1 MTISNEQQNLLDNLR
16 APIKSF
22 RIFAL
27 EEVIRVGDSPEIL
40 SVLEEIS
47 VYEDDPECSML
58 ISHAI
63 AAVKE
68 RMEGSKKPEQIQ
80 IGDAASFLS
89 MWHEADENM
98 RMHILS
104 NLPARLP
111 KDIRPLGP
119 DLLEGTSP
127 VVGARVIRA
136 FCRNWPEEKFVLISE
151 KLYSDSLVLKLAALR
166 TMVHMNPEQ
175 LLPDLPAL
183 LDSKDPE
190 IKALAIRGLVKIDK
204 EEALNH
210 LQALLLSPNQSE
222 RLAGVQNCPLL
233 PFEIVKPLLLKYFA
247 AETNAELLTK
257 AGWII
262 EMNPDVEVPF
272 TLFEIAERSP
282 AKKAGL
288 VKKVLNEAVHL
299 LEKSGILGDQF
310 AAYTKKL
317 QNWVNKRN
325 ALRYVKQIV
334 GRLDTEIVSA
344 EVDKSIIV
352 ALKQPTVAV
361 AFKEALSWP
370 VSELVKS
377 RIVKYLGVK
386 TVKSAD
392 SDNKPKEEQ
401 TSSKSNAMSQL
412 EVLAALTP
420 EKAAEKLDQLLLML
434 SHKNTDTGV
443 KIAVFQCLTRC
454 RLSGAEDIA
463 VKNIKNPEV
472 TLATASVEYLGIVD
486 PDQIFPYLGQCLK
499 VADVGMKSA
508 ALGILKNFDYN
519 QAISSLRA
527 MLYSHEPNQQKMA
540 LECMNQFDFAL
551 VRDMLTEYLCHDYPE
566 SILEA
571 GLLHFAANPS
581 ADNVYSLYKI
591 EQAHP
596 GKIAEQA
603 KQLREACP
611 APAEEMAVA
620 PAEANATE
628 NNDEHAAAIQKANAE
643 AEKQKQEEELKER
656 LRIEKEKQKS
666 KKPAY
671 AYRSPSELPERNS
684 KEQLA
689 AIWEMTKN
697 FVSSK
702 ALPISIAVFILV
714 AGGFYILFVPKG
726 NGATAAKGS
735 AVVSEQSVIE
745 GEVKRINNNMVIMLA
760 TNGDTILMTPVADGF
775 KMPRVRDI
783 LRVSVVPYRQTKEG
797 YKVVK
802 IRGMRVIEEYS
813 MDFGKEKAK

>member
-1 MTISNEQQNLLDNLR
+1 MAISNEQQNLLDNLR

-40 SVLEEIS
+40 STLEEIS

-58 ISHAI
+58 ISHAM

-80 IGDAASFLS
+80 ITDVDSFLT
-89 MWHEADENM
+89 MWRGADENM

-104 NLPARLP
+104 NLPPRLP
-111 KDIRPLGP
+111 KDVRTIGP
-119 DLLEGTSP
+119 ELLEGSSP
-127 VVGARVIRA
+127 IVAARVIRS
-136 FCRNWPEEKFVLISE
+136 FCRYWPEDKFVLISE

-175 LLPDLPAL
+175 LLPDLPDL
-183 LDSKDPE
+183 LASKDPE

-210 LQALLLSPNQSE
+210 LQALLLSPNQTE
-222 RLAGVQNCPLL
+222 RLAGIQNCPLL
-233 PFEIVKPLLLKYFA
+233 PFEVVKPLLLKYFA
-247 AETNAELLTK
+247 AETNSEFLTK

-282 AKKAGL
+282 AKKAEL
-288 VKKVLNEAVHL
+288 VKRVLNEAVHL
-299 LEKSGILGDQF
+299 LEKSGILGNQF

-334 GRLDTEIVSA
+334 GRLDAETVSA
-344 EVDKSIIV
+344 EIEKSIIV
-352 ALKQPTVAV
+352 ALKQPIIAV

-370 VSELVKS
+370 VSDLVKS
-377 RIVKYLGVK
+377 RISKYLGVE
-386 TVKSAD
+386 TVKSGAVKGQD
-392 SDNKPKEEQ
+392 KEGKQPDNK
-401 TSSKSNAMSQL
+401 SKGLSQF
-412 EVLAALTP
+412 EILATITP
-420 EKAAEKLDQLLLML
+420 EKATEKLNQFLLML
-434 SHKNTDTGV
+434 SHKDTDVGV

-454 RLSGAEDIA
+454 RLSGAEEIA
-463 VKNIKNPEV
+463 IKNIKNPEV
-472 TLATASVEYLGIVD
+472 ALATASVEYLGIVN

-519 QAISSLRA
+519 QAISSLKA

-551 VRDMLTEYLCHDYPE
+551 VRDMLTEYLCRDYPE
-566 SILEA
+566 TILEA

-591 EQAHP
+591 EQAHS

-620 PAEANATE
+620 SETNANEEKDEQTVAAE
-628 NNDEHAAAIQKANAE
+628 KADAE
-643 AEKQKQEEELKER
+643 VEKQKKEEELKER
-656 LRIEKEKQKS
+656 LRVEKEKQKS

-689 AIWEMTKN
+689 ALWVLLKN
-697 FVSSK
+697 YVTSK
-702 ALPISIAVFILV
+702 ALPISIVVFLLV
-714 AGGFYILFVPKG
+714 AGGFYILFIPKG
-726 NGATAAKGS
+726 GDSSTAKGK
-735 AVVSEQSVIE
+735 AVVADTSVIE
-745 GEVKRINNNMVIMLA
+745 GEVKRINNNTVIMLA

-775 KMPRVRDI
+775 KMPKVRDI
-783 LRVSVVPYRQTKEG
+783 LRVSIVPYRETKEG
-797 YKVVK
+797 YRVVK

-813 MDFGKEKAK
+813 VEFGKEKAK

>member
-1 MTISNEQQNLLDNLR
+1 MAISNEQQNLLDNLR

-27 EEVIRVGDSPEIL
+27 EEVIRAGDSPEIL

-58 ISHAI
+58 ITHAI
-63 AAVKE
+63 SAVKE
-68 RMEGSKKPEQIQ
+68 RLEGAKKPEQIQ
-80 IGDAASFLS
+80 ITDAASLLS
-89 MWHEADENM
+89 IWHDADENM

-111 KDIRPLGP
+111 KDVKVLGP
-119 DLLEGTSP
+119 DLLENSSP
-127 VVGARVIRA
+127 VVAARVIRA

-183 LDSKDPE
+183 LASNDPE

-210 LQALLLSPNQSE
+210 LQALLLSPTQTE
-222 RLAGVQNCPLL
+222 RLAGIQNCPLL

-247 AETNAELLTK
+247 AETNSEFLTK

-282 AKKAGL
+282 AKKADL
-288 VKKVLNEAVHL
+288 VKKVLNEAVRL

-317 QNWVNKRN
+317 QAWVNKRN

-334 GRLDTEIVSA
+334 ARLDSETVSA
-344 EVDKSIIV
+344 EINKSVIV
-352 ALKQPTVAV
+352 ALKQPVVAT
-361 AFKEALSWP
+361 AFKEALLWP
-370 VSELVKS
+370 VSDLVKS
-377 RIVKYLGVK
+377 RIASYLGIE
-386 TVKSAD
+386 TAA
-392 SDNKPKEEQ
+392 SDNKNVVKQNEKQSETKP
-401 TSSKSNAMSQL
+401 SGLSQL
-412 EVLAALTP
+412 EILATFTP
-420 EKAAEKLDQLLLML
+420 EKALEKLEQLLLML
-434 SHKNTDTGV
+434 SHKDTDVSV

-454 RLSGAEDIA
+454 RISGAESVA
-463 VKNIKNPEV
+463 VKYIKHNEIS
-472 TLATASVEYLGIVD
+472 LATAAVEYLGIVD

-499 VADVGMKSA
+499 VADIGMKSA

-519 QAISSLRA
+519 QAISSLKA
-527 MLYSHEPNQQKMA
+527 MLYSPQPNQQKMA

-551 VRDMLTEYLCHDYPE
+551 VRDMLTEYLCHDYSE
-566 SILEA
+566 AILEA

-591 EQAHP
+591 EQAHT

-611 APAEEMAVA
+611 VPTEEMAVA
-620 PAEANATE
+620 TETAEV
-628 NNDEHAAAIQKANAE
+628 DEKDEQAIAAEKANAE
-643 AEKQKQEEELKER
+643 EEKKKKEEELKER
-656 LRIEKEKQKS
+656 LRVEKEKQKS

-671 AYRSPSELPERNS
+671 AYRSPADQPEVTS
-684 KEQLA
+684 KQQLK
-689 AIWEMTKN
+689 AIWIILKN
-697 FVSSK
+697 FVASK
-702 ALPISIAVFILV
+702 ALPISIVVFLLV

-726 NGATAAKGS
+726 NGPAEAKGG
-735 AVVSEQSVIE
+735 AVVADKSTIE
-745 GEVKRINNNMVIMLA
+745 GEVKRINNNLVIMIA
-760 TNGDTILMTPVADGF
+760 TNGETILMTPIADGF
-775 KMPRVRDI
+775 NMPKVGTL
-783 LRVSVVPYRQTKEG
+783 LRVSIIPYRQTKEG
-797 YKVVK
+797 YRVVK
-802 IRGMRVIEEYS
+802 IRGMRVINEYS
-813 MDFGKEKAK
+813 QEFGKEKAK